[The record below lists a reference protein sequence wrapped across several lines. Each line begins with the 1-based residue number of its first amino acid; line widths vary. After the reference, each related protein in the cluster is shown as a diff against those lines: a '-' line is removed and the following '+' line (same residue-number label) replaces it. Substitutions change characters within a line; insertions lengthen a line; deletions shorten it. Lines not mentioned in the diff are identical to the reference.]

1 MKLSIKE
8 QNNKINKKNNYSE
21 IQKNIIKKLKEMVFY
36 NILIYL

>member
-21 IQKNIIKKLKEMVFY
+21 IQKNIIKKLKEMVF
-36 NILIYL
+36 L